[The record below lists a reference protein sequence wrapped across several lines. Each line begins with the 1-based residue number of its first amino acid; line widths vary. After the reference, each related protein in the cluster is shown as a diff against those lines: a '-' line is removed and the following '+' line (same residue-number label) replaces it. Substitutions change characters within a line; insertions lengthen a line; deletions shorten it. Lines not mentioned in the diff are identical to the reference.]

1 MTAGATSDCTTPRV
15 SLTMRYFASAAQ
27 ATGCQ
32 EETLTLPASASVES
46 VFAAL
51 AARHPPLQGLLP
63 ACRLAHNFSFVKGSL
78 TLAAGDEL
86 AVIPPVSGG

>member
-1 MTAGATSDCTTPRV
+1 MTATATMDGATPRV
-15 SLTMRYFASAAQ
+15 SLTVRFFASAAR
-27 ATGCQ
+27 AAGCQ
-32 EETLTLPASASVES
+32 QEALTLPTEASVDS

-51 AARHPPLQGLLP
+51 ATLHPPLQGLLP
-63 ACRLAHNFSFVKGSL
+63 ACRLAHNLEFVKGAL